1 MKYALID
8 MGSNTIRMVIYATEG
23 TTFDTL
29 FSKKYMAGLAGYVQ
43 EGRMTAEGIE
53 KACDVLRACK
63 SLLSQ
68 FDITETVLFATS
80 SLRDIS
86 NTQEVVD
93 LIFLRTGYR
102 VNVISGHEEA
112 FLDYFG
118 VMHGISLEKG
128 VLVDIGG
135 GSTEIATFAA
145 DGPAYMESIPIGS
158 LRLYTEM
165 VSKFLPREAETE
177 RIQERVQRELKKV
190 KLEKLPHYDVVCGVG
205 GTARALLQLIQ
216 EQDKLPA
223 DNRSFTIDQFRQ
235 MKKLLLKRDETAK
248 KLILRVCPDR
258 VHTIVPGM
266 LILDIIL
273 KQLHSKMIYVSQY
286 GVREGYLLR
295 HCLKHADTVD

>member
-8 MGSNTIRMVIYATEG
+8 MGSNTIRMVIYVTEG
-23 TTFDTL
+23 TTFETL

-43 EGRMTAEGIE
+43 EGRMTSEGVE
-53 KACDVLRACK
+53 KACEVLRACK
-63 SLLSQ
+63 ALLSQ
-68 FDITETVLFATS
+68 LDTIETVVFATA
-80 SLRDIS
+80 SLRNIS
-86 NTQEVVD
+86 NTKEVVD

-102 VNVISGHEEA
+102 VHVISGHEEA

-118 VMHGISLEKG
+118 VLHGISLEKG

-165 VSKFLPREAETE
+165 VSKFLPRDTEIE
-177 RIQERVQRELKKV
+177 RIQERAQRELKKV
-190 KLEKLPHYDVVCGVG
+190 KFEKLPHYDVVCSVG

-223 DNRSFTIDQFRQ
+223 DNHSFTCEQFRRL
-235 MKKLLLKRDETAK
+235 KKSLLKRDETAK
-248 KLILRVCPDR
+248 KLILRVCPER

-266 LILDIIL
+266 LILDVIL
-273 KQLHSKMIYVSQY
+273 KQLNSKMIYVSPY

-295 HCLKHADTVD
+295 HCLKPIEQ

>member
-8 MGSNTIRMVIYATEG
+8 MGSNTIRMVIYVTEG
-23 TTFDTL
+23 TTFEIL

-43 EGRMTAEGIE
+43 GGRMTTEGME

-68 FDITETVLFATS
+68 FDVTETVLFATA
-80 SLRDIS
+80 SLRNIS
-86 NTQEVVD
+86 NTQEAVD
-93 LIFLRTGYR
+93 FIFLRTGYR
-102 VNVISGHEEA
+102 IHVISGHEEA

-118 VMHGISLEKG
+118 VMYGTSLEKG
-128 VLVDIGG
+128 ILIDIGG

-145 DGPAYMESIPIGS
+145 DGPAYMESIPVGS

-165 VSKFLPREAETE
+165 VSKFLPRDAEIE

-190 KLEKLPHYDVVCGVG
+190 KTGKLPRYDVVCGVG

-216 EQDKLPA
+216 EQDKLPT
-223 DNRSFTIDQFRQ
+223 DNRSFTMDQFRQ
-235 MKKLLLKRDETAK
+235 LKKSLLKRDETAK
-248 KLILRVCPDR
+248 KRILRVCPER

-266 LILDIIL
+266 LILDAIL
-273 KQLHSKMIYVSQY
+273 KQLHSKMVYVSQY

-295 HCLKHADTVD
+295 HCLKHVDTMD